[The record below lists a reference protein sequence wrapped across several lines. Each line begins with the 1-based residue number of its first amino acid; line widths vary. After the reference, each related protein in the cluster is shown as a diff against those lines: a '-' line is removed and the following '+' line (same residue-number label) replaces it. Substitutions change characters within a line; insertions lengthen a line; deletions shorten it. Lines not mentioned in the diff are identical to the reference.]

1 MSKARNP
8 DPLLDCLNMTNTSYR
23 EIWEVASRHLTLTA
37 LFFLPK
43 AKKISLERRLRGK
56 QEYAKLQQADWA
68 LVSWGKSGRTWF
80 RVMLSRFYQLHF
92 NLDTE
97 YMLEFDNF
105 HRLNPNA
112 PKVLFSHNNYIRDY
126 LGQWDNLAYYR
137 GKKLV
142 LLVRDPRDVAVSQY
156 FQWRY
161 RMLPRKKALNSYP
174 PHGTEVDI
182 FDFVCNPDCGIPRIV
197 EAFNVWARSVPELG
211 DDVLVVRYEDL
222 RSDPAEVLRQVV
234 TFTGTTPDPAHIEA
248 AKDYAAYENMKKREA
263 KNEGMRAS
271 GQRVKPGD
279 ESNPDSF
286 KVRRGKVGGYRDY
299 FTPEQLRVVDGMVED
314 VLDPVFGYSG
324 G

>member
-1 MSKARNP
+1 M
-8 DPLLDCLNMTNTSYR
+8 LNTPSRDTWAAVR
-23 EIWEVASRHLTLTA
+23 RHLALTA
-37 LFFLPK
+37 LFYLPK
-43 AKKISLERRLRGK
+43 ARKIALERRLRGK
-56 QEYAKLQQADWA
+56 EEYAKLQEADWA

-92 NLDTE
+92 ALDTD

-105 HRLNPNA
+105 HSLDPRA

-126 LGQWDNLAYYR
+126 LGQWDNLNYYK

-161 RMLPRKKALNSYP
+161 RMLPRKKLLNAYP
-174 PHGTEVDI
+174 PHGAEVEI
-182 FDFVCNPDCGIPRIV
+182 FAFVCNPDCGVPKIV
-197 EAFNVWARSVPELG
+197 EAFNVWARSLPMLG

-222 RSDPAEVLRQVV
+222 RSDPTEVLRLVV
-234 TFTGTTPDPAHIEA
+234 SFTGTEGAPEHLEA
-248 AKDYAAYENMKKREA
+248 AKDDADYENMKKREA
-263 KNEGMRAS
+263 KKDGMRAT

-299 FTPEQLRVVDGMVED
+299 FTPEQLQIVDAMVDD
-314 VLDPVFGYSG
+314 VLDPSFGYNAD
-324 G
+324 